1 MEDIADGIAA
11 WADRHRRRL
20 ETVDAVT
27 AYGRVT
33 GISGIL
39 LECSL
44 PRTRIGDLCRIT
56 RSAQE
61 SVLAEVVGFNPQHTL
76 LSALG
81 PLDGIARGA
90 RVTPL
95 WLPHSICVSDSLL
108 GSVLDGF
115 GRPLDEQGVGA
126 FVLPGRGID
135 TVPVVSDAP
144 PPTARP
150 RIAQALPTGVRAIDG
165 LLTLGVGQRVGIF
178 AGAGCGKT
186 TLLAE
191 LARNTPCDTIVF
203 GLIGERGRE
212 LREFL
217 DYELDEELRSR
228 TVLVCATSDRSSME
242 RARAAFTATAIA
254 EAFRAQGKR
263 VLLILDSL
271 TRFARAQREI
281 GLALGEPP
289 GRGGLPPSVYTL
301 LPGLLERAGQT
312 MTGSIT
318 ALYSVL
324 IEADSMN
331 DPVADEVRSLIDG
344 HIVLTRRL
352 AERGHYP
359 AIDVLA
365 SLSRTMSN
373 VAEREQIANATRLR
387 RLMSSWQ
394 QVEMLIRLGE
404 YEPGHDA
411 MTDAAVEAQ
420 GAIND
425 FLRQEMRA
433 PCAWE
438 DTLQQLMEVSGYAPE
453 QKH

>member
-1 MEDIADGIAA
+1 MSLDLDS
-11 WADRHRRRL
+11 WFSQQQQRL
-20 ETVDAVT
+20 QQPDAVSV
-27 AYGRVT
+27 YGRIT

-44 PRTRIGDLCRIT
+44 PRARIGDLCRIE
-56 RSAQE
+56 RDAEE
-61 SVLAEVVGFNPQHTL
+61 SVMAEVVGFNPQHTL

-81 PLDGIARGA
+81 PLDGIAQGA

-95 WLPHSICVSDSLL
+95 YLPHSICVSDALL
-108 GSVLDGF
+108 GCVLDGF
-115 GRPLDEQGVGA
+115 GRPIDGQGVGA
-126 FVLPGRGID
+126 FALPGEAEQTI
-135 TVPVVSDAP
+135 PVLGDAP

-150 RIAQALPTGVRAIDG
+150 RISTPLPTGVRAIDG
-165 LLTLGVGQRVGIF
+165 MLTIGVGQRVGVF

-191 LARNTPCDTIVF
+191 LARNAPCDAIVF

-217 DYELDEELRSR
+217 DHELDEELRSR
-228 TVLVCATSDRSSME
+228 TVLICSTSDRSSME

-254 EAFRAQGKR
+254 EAFREQGKS

-312 MTGSIT
+312 EKGAIT

-344 HIVLTRRL
+344 HIVLSRRL

-359 AIDVLA
+359 AIDVLT

-373 VAEREQIANATRLR
+373 VVEREQMQDATQLR
-387 RLMSSWQ
+387 RMMAAWQ

-404 YEPGHDA
+404 YQPGHDA

-420 GAIND
+420 PVINGY
-425 FLRQEMRA
+425 LRQATRA
-433 PCAWE
+433 PSDWE
-438 DTLQQLMEVSGYAPE
+438 STLHHLSEVSQHAPE
-453 QKH
+453 N